1 MGILF
6 AYGLE
11 LVIGI
16 VFSLIFMVVGL
27 FVGHII
33 IFDSIALG
41 IISGVCCSY
50 FLTLHPAFCLLIG
63 IAVFVGL
70 LFLQHTSVGFWI
82 IGCLLSAVWAFI
94 FAFFVYLFTED
105 MTWFY
110 VVAGIAFVVMLLLHI
125 SARNNG

>member
-1 MGILF
+1 MGVLF

-41 IISGVCCSY
+41 IISSVCCSH
-50 FLTLHPAFCLLIG
+50 FLALHPAFCLLIG
-63 IAVFVGL
+63 IAVFVV
-70 LFLQHTSVGFWI
+70 LFLLQRTSAGFWI
-82 IGCLLSAVWAFI
+82 IGCLLSTVWAVI
-94 FAFFVYLFTED
+94 FAFFVYLFTKD

-110 VVAGIAFVVMLLLHI
+110 VVAGIALVVMLLLHI
-125 SARNNG
+125 SARNKG